1 MTSMSKINNINLQ
14 IYKRLAYYLG
24 YWLGDGTSMNPGTLT
39 IGKEDQTE
47 AKIILEQLANELN
60 LKLTM
65 GRNKKGLIALIK
77 GVKGRGGNVTASGLK
92 MDWLKN
98 ITAAC
103 EELEISNY
111 FTIL

>member
-1 MTSMSKINNINLQ
+1 MVSNNQNYITKPLKIKVKDLIKIPVEQLKTFWRYDVPMSKINNTTQLTNIQ
-14 IYKRLAYYLG
+14 KRLAYYLG

-65 GRNKKGLIALIK
+65 GEIKK
-77 GVKGRGGNVTASGLK
+77 
-92 MDWLKN
+92 D
-98 ITAAC
+98 
-103 EELEISNY
+103 
-111 FTIL
+111 